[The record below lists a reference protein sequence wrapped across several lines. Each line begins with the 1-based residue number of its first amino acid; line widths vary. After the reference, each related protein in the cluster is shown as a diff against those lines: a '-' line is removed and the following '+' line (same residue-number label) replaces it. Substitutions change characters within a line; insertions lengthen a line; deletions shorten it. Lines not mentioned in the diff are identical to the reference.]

1 MPPLAW
7 GLAVQDHAHAAF
19 VAGGR
24 VGLGASRQAA
34 PPAHTCGSARIRR
47 VAATMAAATGR
58 TEIGGIGDGVLS
70 RVSLTVQVPQ
80 QFGFVRL
87 DLLAQCWC

>member
-7 GLAVQDHAHAAF
+7 GVAVQDHAHAAF

-24 VGLGASRQAA
+24 LGLGASRQAA

-47 VAATMAAATGR
+47 VAATMALTSVQAPPTLIVAASAG
-58 TEIGGIGDGVLS
+58 
-70 RVSLTVQVPQ
+70 
-80 QFGFVRL
+80 
-87 DLLAQCWC
+87 A